1 MLYFVDICTQFTLI
15 YLAKQTAQ
23 LHACYKQ
30 YNVVTMNDR
39 RYIPRNFSPSA
50 DFPNESS
57 AINPGLLLPSLKKIL
72 KKVLSLIA
80 YFTCECSHYLKRRT
94 GSLVLG

>member
-1 MLYFVDICTQFTLI
+1 MYAIYTDIFGKADCP
-15 YLAKQTAQ
+15 A
-23 LHACYKQ
+23 ACYKQ

-57 AINPGLLLPSLKKIL
+57 AINPGLLLPSLKK
-72 KKVLSLIA
+72 
-80 YFTCECSHYLKRRT
+80 F
-94 GSLVLG
+94 